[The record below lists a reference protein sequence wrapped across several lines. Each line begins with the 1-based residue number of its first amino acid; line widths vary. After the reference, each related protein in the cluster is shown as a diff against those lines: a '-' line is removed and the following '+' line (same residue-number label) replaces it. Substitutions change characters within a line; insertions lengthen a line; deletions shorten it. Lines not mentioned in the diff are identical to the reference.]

1 LDLNLSRIGTR
12 SLERF
17 LYALDPSESNE
28 AIVSQRRLLR
38 LGSPRWI
45 NVYVKDGRLSMEGEV
60 DAQGVTVAIPSL
72 RRMHIANVTGLDDYA
87 EHLVSLDPLIAVL
100 KICAANGI
108 KIGKDGEYLQFQTLK
123 QKRKP

>member
-1 LDLNLSRIGTR
+1 MDLNLSRIGTR

-28 AIVSQRRLLR
+28 AIVSQRQLLR

-45 NVYVKDGRLSMEGEV
+45 NVSVKDGSLSMEGEV
-60 DAQGVTVAIPSL
+60 DAQGVPVAIPNL
-72 RRMHIANVTGLDDYA
+72 RRMHIANVAGLDNYA
-87 EHLVSLDPLIAVL
+87 EYLAGLDPLIAVL
-100 KICAANGI
+100 KVCAASGI
-108 KIGKDGEYLQFQTLK
+108 KISKDGKHLKFQTSK

>member
-1 LDLNLSRIGTR
+1 MDLNLSRIGTR

-45 NVYVKDGRLSMEGEV
+45 NVYVKDGSLSMEGEV
-60 DAQGVTVAIPSL
+60 DAQGVPVAIPSL
-72 RRMHIANVTGLDDYA
+72 RRLHIANVTGLDNYDAYLA
-87 EHLVSLDPLIAVL
+87 SLDPLIAVL

-108 KIGKDGEYLQFQTLK
+108 KIGQDGEYLKLQTATS
-123 QKRKP
+123 Q